1 MKGITIFICFCISAC
16 YSSAQSLVLHT
27 PLDNALWISSASS
40 DDSSGAPCPLF
51 RKEFHLHSA
60 IEKAV
65 LCITAHGV
73 YEARING
80 LRVGKEYFMPGC
92 TAYDKRLLYQTYDV
106 TDLLKGREGEGRR
119 ERGRQSEIVVTV
131 GDGWYRGYY
140 GNKGRKN
147 NFGKDASLLCK
158 LIITYKNGSTD
169 SILSNGSWLS
179 GTGPIRRSDF
189 YLGELEDN
197 TISPGGWA
205 AVKTGVT
212 SQVNL
217 QPYDM
222 EPVTQQERFVPQ
234 RIFTTPA
241 GETIVD
247 FGQNM
252 AGWVQLRV
260 KGRKGDTVRISH
272 GEILDKNGNFYMG
285 NMTRANPVDVYVL
298 NGEGTEILEPHFT
311 YHGFR
316 YARVEGFQPDSSNCL
331 AIALHSDLR
340 HSGSFSCSSPLIN
353 QLQHDI
359 EWSLNSNLIDIP
371 TDCDNR
377 AERLGWTGDAQI
389 IFPTMA
395 FNRDVHRLFRK
406 WLEDLALEQGSN
418 GAVPRVIPDLYT
430 PMKKGPKRG
439 FAGWGDASTIVPMGL
454 FEIYGDTAIL
464 QQQYPSMVAWV
475 KYEIGQLDPNDHLL
489 KDWTYGDW
497 LAMGP
502 QTGDVLIDQCYLI
515 HSIELLLQARNVL
528 GISDHDG
535 PMLEATLQDCK
546 KAFQTAFICKDGLLS
561 ENTQTAC
568 AMALAFD
575 LLPDSLQPVVVK
587 QLVNLIRE
595 TNDHLATGFLGT
607 TYILQA
613 LSNHGQL
620 ALAYTLLEQE
630 TMPSW
635 LYFVKQGATTL
646 WEEWDAKNLN
656 GGLCKCSFNQY
667 AFGVV
672 GAWLYSTVAGI
683 RALSPGYQRILIEPH
698 PGGDLTWAK
707 GSYQCRYGTIVSE
720 WKLNGVEIQL
730 HVEIPPGT
738 EAVIRLPGKKDIT
751 VPGGSYDYTAVIN

>member
-1 MKGITIFICFCISAC
+1 
-16 YSSAQSLVLHT
+16 V
-27 PLDNALWISSASS
+27 
-40 DDSSGAPCPLF
+40 
-51 RKEFHLHSA
+51 
-60 IEKAV
+60 
-65 LCITAHGV
+65 
-73 YEARING
+73 
-80 LRVGKEYFMPGC
+80 
-92 TAYDKRLLYQTYDV
+92 
-106 TDLLKGREGEGRR
+106 
-119 ERGRQSEIVVTV
+119 
-131 GDGWYRGYY
+131 
-140 GNKGRKN
+140 
-147 NFGKDASLLCK
+147 
-158 LIITYKNGSTD
+158 
-169 SILSNGSWLS
+169 
-179 GTGPIRRSDF
+179 
-189 YLGELEDN
+189 
-197 TISPGGWA
+197 
-205 AVKTGVT
+205 
-212 SQVNL
+212 
-217 QPYDM
+217 
-222 EPVTQQERFVPQ
+222 
-234 RIFTTPA
+234 
-241 GETIVD
+241 
-247 FGQNM
+247 
-252 AGWVQLRV
+252 
-260 KGRKGDTVRISH
+260 
-272 GEILDKNGNFYMG
+272 
-285 NMTRANPVDVYVL
+285 
-298 NGEGTEILEPHFT
+298 
-311 YHGFR
+311 
-316 YARVEGFQPDSSNCL
+316 
-331 AIALHSDLR
+331 AIALHSHLR
-340 HSGSFSCSSPLIN
+340 HTGSFSCSNPLVN
-353 QLQHDI
+353 QLQHNI
-359 EWSLNSNLIDIP
+359 EWSLNSNVVEIP
-371 TDCDNR
+371 TDVDER

-418 GAVPRVIPDLYT
+418 GAVPVVVPDLYT

-439 FAGWGDASTIVPMGL
+439 WAGWGDASTIVPMDL
-454 FEIYGDTAIL
+454 FETYGDTAIL
-464 QQQYPSMVAWV
+464 QQQYPSMLAWV